1 MFIILT
7 LKIFDR
13 GKKCL
18 LVALILLNGMCL
30 YSKDDWIRWWNYAC
44 SLVEKYNFKDVTVTV
59 LKWSLLNQLLHAKLR
74 FLFCSQPDIFNL
86 HTPLPLPSPKKWI
99 IYTDLY
105 LIKNIG
111 WYIADIYTIRLI
123 LLKIEFCFFRKH
135 ISTHCTELKF
145 SK

>member
-59 LKWSLLNQLLHAKLR
+59 LKWSLLNQLGPY
-74 FLFCSQPDIFNL
+74 CMQN
-86 HTPLPLPSPKKWI
+86 
-99 IYTDLY
+99 
-105 LIKNIG
+105 
-111 WYIADIYTIRLI
+111 
-123 LLKIEFCFFRKH
+123 
-135 ISTHCTELKF
+135 
-145 SK
+145 

>member
-99 IYTDLY
+99 IYTYDLKS
-105 LIKNIG
+105 LIFYRLVSNKKYWMIYC
-111 WYIADIYTIRLI
+111 WYIHYQIDFFKDWI
-123 LLKIEFCFFRKH
+123 LFL
-135 ISTHCTELKF
+135 S
-145 SK
+145 